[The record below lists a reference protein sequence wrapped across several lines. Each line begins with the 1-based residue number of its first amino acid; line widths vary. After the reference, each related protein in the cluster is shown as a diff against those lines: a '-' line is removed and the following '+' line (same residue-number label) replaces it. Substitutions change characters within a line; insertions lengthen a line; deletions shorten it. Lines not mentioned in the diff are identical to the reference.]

1 MRSMVPH
8 NMLGGNFVVLPP
20 ADVLMPHAENQD
32 SRKQGLK
39 AEAKMLGTVQIVSSV
54 MVMVLGLLIACSPFP
69 HQFSSLIVTLVK
81 SGYPFVGAKCFIVS
95 GLLSVI
101 MEKRTNKHMA
111 WASLATNLLSLV
123 TAFVGFVLITFHMA
137 EVLVAQ
143 GQCEL
148 DVVPTQP
155 SGSSFYSSGSTTP
168 KCAFASSILLGVLS
182 VMLLFTV
189 LEFCIAIPTSLLW
202 WRRARLGVPGDVRFR
217 TQNEMIT
224 INVLPETFADPDPVS
239 AQLAT
244 LVEREK
250 EGKRERE

>member
-1 MRSMVPH
+1 MVPH
-8 NMLGGNFVVLPP
+8 DMLGGNFVVLPP
-20 ADVLMPHAENQD
+20 ADVFMPHAENQD

-39 AEAKMLGTVQIVSSV
+39 AEAKMLGTIQITSSF
-54 MVMVLGLLIACSPFP
+54 MVMVLGLLIACCPFP
-69 HQFSSLIVTLVK
+69 HHFSSLIVTLVK

-123 TAFVGFVLITFHMA
+123 TASVGFVLITFHMA
-137 EVLVAQ
+137 EVPVTR

-155 SGSSFYSSGSTTP
+155 FEGSFYTSERTSLD
-168 KCAFASSILLGVLS
+168 CAFASSILLGVLS

-189 LEFCIAIPTSLLW
+189 LEFCIAIPTSVLW
-202 WRRARLGVPGDVRFR
+202 WRRARSGVPGDVRFL
-217 TQNEMIT
+217 TQSET
-224 INVLPETFADPDPVS
+224 TTTKVPPETFADPDPVS
-239 AQLAT
+239 DQLAT

-250 EGKRERE
+250 EGEKERE